1 MTTFTLDTDNN
12 ITAHD
17 ATPAAQDNVVAF
29 ATEKELTKLSADWP
43 ITRFVEV
50 WNAFA
55 GAPPFGDL
63 KPVKKFTDRKT
74 AVTRIWKAIQST
86 DAQHPA
92 RHEALP
98 PSRRRRGQG
107 GQGTPPPRTRRPRR
121 ATAARRP
128 SSSTCSSARTAPRSP
143 TSCPLPTGRPIASAA
158 SSPAAWARRWASPSN
173 PSNAPMATAPTNG
186 AVARPHP
193 HRRRPQSPAAFLFL
207 ISSAIAASLS

>member
-1 MTTFTLDTDNN
+1 MTTFTLDNDNN

-74 AVTRIWKAIQST
+74 AVARIWKAIQT
-86 DAQHPA
+86 LGEELLRANIRDT
-92 RHEALP
+92 EAKLK
-98 PSRRRRGQG
+98 
-107 GQGTPPPRTRRPRR
+107 
-121 ATAARRP
+121 AARTVP
-128 SSSTCSSARTAPRSP
+128 DHAQ
-143 TSCPLPTGRPIASAA
+143 
-158 SSPAAWARRWASPSN
+158 PAAPV
-173 PSNAPMATAPTNG
+173 APKKAKAAKQAATKDAAPTTRDGSKKAIVLDMLKRTDG
-186 AVARPHP
+186 ATLADIMSATSWQAHSVRG
-193 HRRRPQSPAAFLFL
+193 F
-207 ISSAIAASLS
+207 ISGSLGKKMGLTVESFKRQDGTRAYKLAL